1 MTKLLPSI
9 FLCLPI
15 VATAQPPVM
24 SQQDMQK
31 MMENARKMQECMSR
45 IDQSAV
51 EAMASKAQEVERQIK
66 SLCQAGRRDQA
77 QKRAIEFGREMA
89 ANKEMQKMLFGTL
102 PQDVQEK
109 IQKEVEEAKKKA
121 KSSPA
126 SASSS
131 AKMEALLEKISEQL
145 DVIIQLLKER
155 R

>member
-89 ANKEMQKMLFGTL
+89 ANKEMQKMQACGKMMQGMMPQTNL
-102 PQDVQEK
+102 PSEK
-109 IQKEVEEAKKKA
+109 E
-121 KSSPA
+121 
-126 SASSS
+126 
-131 AKMEALLEKISEQL
+131 
-145 DVIIQLLKER
+145 LKQR
-155 R
+155 HICDGY